1 MKSKIL
7 IQIFLFF
14 VVIIISLF
22 VYQKYL
28 KDDQI
33 DKVQIPSDN
42 LNKDER
48 NNVIRE
54 LEYESSDDQGR
65 KYIITSEEGSMD
77 DNNSEIIL
85 MKNVKAKIVLADGT
99 IVNISSKRAKY
110 NNKSFNTNFEK
121 DVKLNFLNH
130 NLSSQNLDLLF
141 DENKIEVYNNLIYKN
156 FDLTMMADKVEI
168 VRATTYQYKGATLP
182 HQVHF
187 CRHYGHSLTTL
198 CRRGR

>member
-65 KYIITSEEGSMD
+65 KYIITSEEGSID

-99 IVNISSKRAKY
+99 RVNISSKRAKY

-130 NLSSQNLDLLF
+130 NVSSQNLDLLF

-168 VRATTYQYKGATLP
+168 EFDLDTKNILISMKDKKKRVKLSSNY
-182 HQVHF
+182 
-187 CRHYGHSLTTL
+187 
-198 CRRGR
+198 

>member
-48 NNVIRE
+48 NNVIKE

-65 KYIITSEEGSMD
+65 KYIITSEEGSID

-130 NLSSQNLDLLF
+130 NVSSQNLDLLF

-168 VRATTYQYKGATLP
+168 DM
-182 HQVHF
+182 
-187 CRHYGHSLTTL
+187 LTKYSKIFNFDDSKVKIKKIK
-198 CRRGR
+198 

>member
-1 MKSKIL
+1 MNPVMIRQKI
-7 IQIFLFF
+7 
-14 VVIIISLF
+14 
-22 VYQKYL
+22 YHY
-28 KDDQI
+28 
-33 DKVQIPSDN
+33 
-42 LNKDER
+42 
-48 NNVIRE
+48 IR
-54 LEYESSDDQGR
+54 G
-65 KYIITSEEGSMD
+65 GSID

-130 NLSSQNLDLLF
+130 NLTSQNLDLLF

-168 VRATTYQYKGATLP
+168 DM
-182 HQVHF
+182 
-187 CRHYGHSLTTL
+187 LTKYSKILILMTASKIKKL
-198 CRRGR
+198 NNKWL